1 MKQGWEYKRLGNV
14 CDLRRGLTYSKD
26 DEAAISSNLVLRS
39 NNIDLDSMKLDLTEI
54 KYLKDSFIIP
64 SEKKLKGGSVFLCMS
79 NGSKHHVGKVAY
91 IEKDMDFAFGGFMG
105 LIVPL
110 DRLFPK
116 FVYYVCRSSLWRG
129 FMDSIGKGIGITNL
143 RFSELADFSIP
154 VPSIDEQKAI
164 CSLLDKLNQVI
175 EAKKE
180 QITELD
186 KLAQSL
192 FYDMFGNPI
201 TNENNFP
208 IAKLGDVC
216 ENLHG
221 IWKGKK
227 TKLVNVGVIRNAN
240 FTKDFKLDYS
250 KIEYI
255 DVDADAFAKRYL
267 QNGDLIVEK
276 SGGTNKQPVGRAILY
291 EGKNGV
297 YSFSNFTMVLRIKHN
312 DIINS
317 KYLYYTL
324 KLLYLMGITRQM
336 QTQTTGLRNLILD
349 RYLSLQIS
357 LPPMEEQKRFAEKI
371 EKIEELKVKAKKQIE
386 DIKEMLNYS
395 MDKYFG

>member
-54 KYLKDSFIIP
+54 KYLKDSFTTP

-164 CSLLDKLNQVI
+164 CSLLDKMNRVI

-180 QITELD
+180 QLKELD
-186 KLAQSL
+186 NLAQAI
-192 FYDMFGNPI
+192 FYDMFGDPI
-201 TNENNFP
+201 TNQKGWKIKKIEDIAILNKGITYKPENVVKEGGTIVLRSGNIKGNVFDLEDVVRVDSNINP
-208 IAKLGDVC
+208 SKYVHENEILMCNRNGSAKLV
-216 ENLHG
+216 
-221 IWKGKK
+221 GK
-227 TKLVNVGVIRNAN
+227 VA
-240 FTKDFKLDYS
+240 
-250 KIEYI
+250 KIPKIKEKMSFGTFMTIVRSDMYEYLF
-255 DVDADAFAKRYL
+255 AFFQTDAFRE
-267 QNGDLIVEK
+267 QIRF
-276 SGGTNKQPVGRAILY
+276 STAIA
-291 EGKNGV
+291 
-297 YSFSNFTMVLRIKHN
+297 
-312 DIINS
+312 IN
-317 KYLYYTL
+317 
-324 KLLYLMGITRQM
+324 
-336 QTQTTGLRNLILD
+336 
-349 RYLSLQIS
+349 QIS
-357 LPPMEEQKRFAEKI
+357 LPLLASVKVPVPPIELQQSFADKI
-371 EKIEELKVKAKKQIE
+371 EAIERQKELINQSIKDVQTLFDAK
-386 DIKEMLNYS
+386 
-395 MDKYFG
+395 MDYYFGD